1 MAQHCRAPLP
11 VVVDEPLAPN
21 PPAGPTHDQ
30 PPEPLLRPVIDARW
44 VHQAEAEVR
53 MDDLVW
59 DLEMAYGQIRPV
71 DRARLKTIKES
82 FMRSPPLQLLHS
94 LVVSKGHES
103 MLLLA
108 SAHAHPFHPPQTPSL

>member
-1 MAQHCRAPLP
+1 
-11 VVVDEPLAPN
+11 
-21 PPAGPTHDQ
+21 
-30 PPEPLLRPVIDARW
+30 
-44 VHQAEAEVR
+44 

-82 FMRSPPLQLLHS
+82 FMRSPPLQLLHC

-103 MLLLA
+103 MLQSRMRA
-108 SAHAHPFHPPQTPSL
+108 CQPFVSSSNAKFVILSGQHSCLGAKEI